1 MLFNYKEEM
10 IINNS
15 TELKDLIN
23 KRIDEFRNDLM
34 NIIDSQINQKST
46 KIKKKEKDKKTI
58 SKFCM
63 EDYSYIQIKDIIKYS
78 DSMDI
83 VMCKIIQELYFNKNK
98 KENNIVRIS
107 DDKYI
112 SILKHDTG
120 DNNNVWKHYDMDMII
135 EKIIRRVNDV
145 MQHYII
151 GVEEDEE
158 KEFKDNIGEKKYED
172 LKEYTDMIDN
182 LEDHIEFKSNIYELV
197 VNSLKEYQG
206 L

>member
-1 MLFNYKEEM
+1 MLFNYKEDM

-15 TELKDLIN
+15 TEIKDLIN
-23 KRIDEFRNDLM
+23 KRIDEFRNELM
-34 NIIDSQINQKST
+34 NIIDSQLNQKST
-46 KIKKKEKDKKTI
+46 KIKKKDKDKKTI

-63 EDYSYIQIKDIIKYS
+63 EDYSYIQIKDIIKFS
-78 DSMDI
+78 DNMDM
-83 VMCKIIQELYFNKNK
+83 VMCQIIKELYFNKNK

-112 SILKHDTG
+112 SILKHDSG
-120 DNNNVWKHYDMDMII
+120 DNSNVWKHYDMDMVI

-151 GVEEDEE
+151 GVEDEEE
-158 KEFKDNIGEKKYED
+158 KEFKEVIGEIKYEN

-197 VNSLKEYQG
+197 VKSLQEYQKI
-206 L
+206 

>member
-1 MLFNYKEEM
+1 MN
-10 IINNS
+10 INNS
-15 TELKDLIN
+15 SEIKDLIN
-23 KRIDEFRNDLM
+23 KRIDEFRNELM

-63 EDYSYIQIKDIIKYS
+63 EDYSYIQIKDIIKFS
-78 DSMDI
+78 DSMDT
-83 VMCKIIQELYFNKNK
+83 VMCQIIKELYFNKNK
-98 KENNIVRIS
+98 KENNIVKIS

-120 DNNNVWKHYDMDMII
+120 DNNNVWKHYDMDMVI

-151 GVEEDEE
+151 GVEEEEE
-158 KEFKDNIGEKKYED
+158 KEFKEVIGENKYEN

-197 VNSLKEYQG
+197 VKSLKEYQT